1 MAKGISLWRG
11 GRKTKDYRFQD
22 RIAKEHIERSGTS
35 FNVHKYIGPYQQ
47 SPTDPTVSI
56 PSDGNLPNEL
66 TVQDLTV
73 LETRDRKY
81 DTNIVDLHG
90 CYIIQE
96 PGFDLSQFGIM
107 LTGDTILVEFH
118 LNDHTERLGRKLMSG
133 DVLEV
138 VHLRDELPL
147 NQNSDPIPKYY
158 VVQDCIRP
166 PAGYGPT
173 WWPHTWKV
181 KCTPIVDTQEYAD
194 ILRNP
199 DGQADTSED
208 WTNSIGSPSDA
219 GTGLGV
225 PDTSGLDSGDSAST
239 LQKDLQITALMSEA
253 AKAAVRKRAFYTRHF
268 YMRPANKKVK
278 DGLIKWVMDDNAIP
292 PNWTGDFIP
301 TGIHF
306 PENPNPGDY
315 FIRIDY
321 EPVALFHRVENV
333 WRLVQEAWRTEWTP
347 ASRILDGYLRNNNIT
362 IADPTDTGQ
371 FPEKQPLSG
380 VVPPKADILPDTEKD
395 DIKIIEP

>member
-1 MAKGISLWRG
+1 MAKGITLWHS
-11 GRKTKDYRFQD
+11 GRKTKDYQFQD

-90 CYIIQE
+90 CYIVQE
-96 PGFDLSQFGIM
+96 PGFDLTQFGIM
-107 LTGDTILVEFH
+107 MSGDVILVEFH

-147 NQNSDPIPKYY
+147 DQNSAPIPKYY
-158 VVQDCIRP
+158 VVQDAIRP

-173 WWPHTWKV
+173 WYAHTWKV
-181 KCTPIVDTQEYAD
+181 KCTPITDTQEYMD
-194 ILRNP
+194 ILHNP
-199 DGQADTSED
+199 AGQADTTLD
-208 WTNSIGSPSDA
+208 WQDSIGSTSAD

-225 PDTSGLDSGDSAST
+225 PNNSGITPSTSGSAST
-239 LQKDLQITALMSEA
+239 LA
-253 AKAAVRKRAFYTRHF
+253 ADIQATQLVAQAATEAVRKRAFFIRHL
-268 YMRPANKKVK
+268 YMRPANCNVR
-278 DGLIKWVMDDNAIP
+278 DGLIKWIMDDDALP
-292 PNWTGDFIP
+292 PNWIGDFIQSGV
-301 TGIHF
+301 TF
-306 PENPNPGDY
+306 PENPSPGDY
-315 FIRIDY
+315 FIRLDY
-321 EPVALFHRVENV
+321 EPVALFLRVENV
-333 WRLVQEAWRTEWTP
+333 WRRVQDAWRTEWTP

-362 IADPTDTGQ
+362 IVDPSSTGS
-371 FPEKQPLSG
+371 FPEKQPLADA
-380 VVPPKADILPDTEKD
+380 VLPRADILPGTKED
-395 DIKIIEP
+395 DIKIT